1 MGKRGATIRSYRK
14 NLEAD
19 PRDRNLIILMDGTW
33 NDENEGLEI
42 TNVAKLHRCLQ
53 KDSEAQITRY
63 YRGVGNDY
71 EFSRFGRF
79 FSGLTGFNERQIRRN
94 AYATIVKEYQ
104 TGDRIFI
111 FGFSRGAASAR
122 MLAADLNRDGI
133 PQTITVESRLQLN
146 HATKQ
151 IESRFYDFTAEGP
164 KKEVE
169 VAFLGVW
176 DTIGAFGIPVK
187 VAGIKLHTWDLF
199 HDMHLAPNVKK
210 AVHLVAVDE
219 TRKPFTPALMNK
231 NDEVSEE
238 IWLPGVHS
246 DVGGGYAED
255 QLARHSLGLM
265 IKKLKACL
273 DNLGGQPILFNNQ
286 QLEVFTTVKE
296 DTVFHFHGLGW
307 GKSIRKIF
315 VQVDDKPS
323 PEQPWVHSSVGAIQQ
338 SPNAYSLVTKK
349 PLFSSPKTI
358 KNKIRYNPINLKM
371 LNKNYIEVD

>member
-1 MGKRGATIRSYRK
+1 MNA
-14 NLEAD
+14 LEQE
-19 PRDRNLIILMDGTW
+19 I
-33 NDENEGLEI
+33 NE
-42 TNVAKLHRCLQ
+42 LHRNNVRLRIIGDR
-53 KDSEAQITRY
+53 KKFSKKLISTIEESERITQ
-63 YRGVGNDY
+63 NNT
-71 EFSRFGRF
+71 
-79 FSGLTGFNERQIRRN
+79 GLTLVIAVSYSGRWD
-94 AYATIVKEYQ
+94 IVE
-104 TGDRIFI
+104 
-111 FGFSRGAASAR
+111 AAKNIASDV
-122 MLAADLNRDGI
+122 L
-133 PQTITVESRLQLN
+133 
-146 HATKQ
+146 
-151 IESRFYDFTAEGP
+151 EGN
-164 KKEVE
+164 
-169 VAFLGVW
+169 
-176 DTIGAFGIPVK
+176 
-187 VAGIKLHTWDLF
+187 IKL
-199 HDMHLAPNVKK
+199 
-210 AVHLVAVDE
+210 
-219 TRKPFTPALMNK
+219 
-231 NDEVSEE
+231 DEVSEE

-265 IKKLKACL
+265 IKRLKACL